1 MAEKVYGIWLDGSGW
16 FIEPNGVLLRSA
28 NRGEVAAYLV
38 GAMAGLPGTTVQVIG
53 DDGLPVLGKGT
64 SAPPIIDDADMCPC
78 GRGVMEFLHTD
89 LHPPYRM
96 TNPTAWR
103 CKACDDEYDGRTIVQ
118 FGGPP
123 AIGRIQLEE
132 REPPADQ

>member
-64 SAPPIIDDADMCPC
+64 SAPPINS
-78 GRGVMEFLHTD
+78 T
-89 LHPPYRM
+89 
-96 TNPTAWR
+96 
-103 CKACDDEYDGRTIVQ
+103 
-118 FGGPP
+118 
-123 AIGRIQLEE
+123 EE
-132 REPPADQ
+132 REE